1 MNVLITGG
9 SGFVGSALARELLDR
24 GHHVVATGTSPQHK
38 TVHHENFRYIQADT
52 AREGNWQTELELVD
66 GVVNLAGRSIFGRWT
81 KKYKRQICD
90 SRILTTRNV
99 VDALAV
105 RKGTFL
111 CSASAVGYYGDR
123 GDDILTEADPAGSGF
138 LAEVGQEWEEEAF
151 QAEEHGIRVAVLRF
165 GIVLGKGG
173 GAMEKM
179 VPAFRMCVG
188 GPLGDGSQWFP
199 WVHLSDVT
207 GAIRYVIDN
216 ENLKGVF
223 NFCSPNPLR
232 NRDLAKT
239 LGRVLR
245 VPAII
250 PAPKFLVSLI
260 LGEMS
265 SALFDSLR
273 VHPERLQKSGYAFKY
288 PELEGAVQQIVQ

>member
-1 MNVLITGG
+1 MKVLITGG

-38 TVHHENFRYIQADT
+38 TLHHENFRYIQADT
-52 AREGNWQTELELVD
+52 TREGNWQNELELVD

-81 KKYKRQICD
+81 KRYKKQIYD

-99 VDALAV
+99 VDSLAV

-111 CSASAVGYYGDR
+111 CSTSAVGYYGDR
-123 GDDILTEADPAGSGF
+123 GDNILTEDDPAGKGF
-138 LAEVGQEWEEEAF
+138 LAEVGQDWEEEAL
-151 QAEEHGIRVAVLRF
+151 QAEVHGIRVVVMRF

-179 VPAFRMCVG
+179 VPAFRMFVG

-199 WVHLSDVT
+199 WVHLSDIT

-216 ENLKGVF
+216 EQSKGIF

-239 LGRVLR
+239 LGKVLR
-245 VPAII
+245 VPAIM
-250 PAPKFLVSLI
+250 PAPKFMVRLF

-273 VHPERLQKSGYAFKY
+273 VHPERLLKGGYAFKY